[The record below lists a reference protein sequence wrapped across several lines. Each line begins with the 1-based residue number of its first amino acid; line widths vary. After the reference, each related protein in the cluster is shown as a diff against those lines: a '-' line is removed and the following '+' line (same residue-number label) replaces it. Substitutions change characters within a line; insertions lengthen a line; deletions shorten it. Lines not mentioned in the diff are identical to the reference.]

1 MDKILTSFFKDHN
14 YAVREQTIKSLV
26 ECKDIVGGDLF
37 FELLKKHLGV
47 LSGEANYIYRVTAS
61 SFLR

>member
-1 MDKILTSFFKDHN
+1 MDKILTTFFKDHN

-47 LSGEANYIYRVTAS
+47 LSG
-61 SFLR
+61 